1 MIVPVYLS
9 LGTKFTSNNS
19 RFTEVLDLQPSC
31 YSNSTAVRRTSTG
44 TIFRYFVYISL
55 LAPPPNRID
64 CMAREYFE
72 FDILFY
78 FVRTITQV

>member
-1 MIVPVYLS
+1 M
-9 LGTKFTSNNS
+9 
-19 RFTEVLDLQPSC
+19 LDLRRG
-31 YSNSTAVRRTSTG
+31 YYLNSTAVRRTSTG

-55 LAPPPNRID
+55 LAPPLRRID

-78 FVRTITQV
+78 FVRTIAWV

>member
-9 LGTKFTSNNS
+9 LGTKFSCNNS
-19 RFTEVLDLQPSC
+19 RFTEVLDLQLG
-31 YSNSTAVRRTSTG
+31 YYLNSTAIRLTSTG

-55 LAPPPNRID
+55 LAPPLRRID

-72 FDILFY
+72 FDILLY
-78 FVRTITQV
+78 FVRTIAQV